1 MSMEILV
8 CNDSSPNYFDK
19 AQITKS
25 QLMYKII
32 GEGAYSQ
39 VWETDSIFRT
49 RSVVKFNSRNIPTP
63 GFENIKELDIL
74 LKVRGHPCFVQ
85 LSSVINFNLEE
96 TIKFED
102 SEVSDDFHFVL
113 KQETCRI
120 NNISPVMLSDSGI
133 IRYSYQLFSAINFLH
148 SNRIIHGDIKPAN
161 ILYRKNDDQIVLA
174 DFGISCYRDNLFPQR
189 IKTLYSKH
197 FIPPEYDGS
206 FVRVAEAGDI
216 YACGK
221 VIQLLV
227 VQSLGELTS
236 SRLYSLVKKCLKK
249 SPKERPSARDALGYS
264 VFDEIRIGY
273 SHSLRAKKVYLNHK
287 FSVPQQDIIADFYNR
302 RNFGYRIS
310 FHSFSV
316 VCHMMECLGQ
326 HADID
331 LRDLLETSTCIF
343 VKIFSGLD
351 NFFTEVRKINRERFD
366 DEIEKMIIE
375 EFACNG
381 VVFDC
386 LYEEFTAADSIDDI
400 DDIFHLWVSLD
411 TDTVYSDSS
420 KLLAKLREELFNSS
434 LVDLSTS
441 DDLSS

>member
-1 MSMEILV
+1 MSMEILI
-8 CNDSSPNYFDK
+8 CDDSSPNYFDQ

-32 GEGAYSQ
+32 GEGSYSQ
-39 VWETDSIFRT
+39 VWETDSVFRT
-49 RSVVKFNSRNIPTP
+49 RSVVKFNSRSTPTP

-96 TIKFED
+96 SIKFED
-102 SEVSDDFHFVL
+102 DEVSDDFHFVL

-120 NNISPVMLSDSGI
+120 NDIPPAMLSDFGLA
-133 IRYSYQLFSAINFLH
+133 RYSYQLISAINFLH
-148 SNRIIHGDIKPAN
+148 SNKIIHGDIKPAN

-189 IKTLYSKH
+189 IKTLYSKN

-206 FVRVAEAGDI
+206 FVRITDAGDI

-227 VQSLGELTS
+227 IKSLGELS
-236 SRLYSLVKKCLKK
+236 SSKLSDLVKKCLRK
-249 SPKERPSARDALGYS
+249 SPKERPSARDALKYP
-264 VFDEIRIGY
+264 VFDDTRIIY
-273 SHSLRAKKVYLNHK
+273 PHIKENKKVFLNHK
-287 FSVPQQDIIADFYNR
+287 FSIPEQDIISDFYNR

-316 VCHMMECLGQ
+316 VCHMVECLGHQ
-326 HADID
+326 HDID

-351 NFFTEVRKINRERFD
+351 NFFTEVKKINRERFD

-381 VVFDC
+381 VIFDC
-386 LYEEFTAADSIDDI
+386 LYEEFTTSDSIDDI
-400 DDIFHLWVSLD
+400 DDIFHLWISLD
-411 TDTVYSDSS
+411 TEIVYTEPS
-420 KLLAKLREELFNSS
+420 KLLDRLKEELFNSS
-434 LVDLSTS
+434 LVELSVS
-441 DDLSS
+441 D